1 MKVVLVQ
8 PPNLQRSG
16 DWKKMKVSRP
26 PINIALLA
34 SYLRKFGH
42 EPFIFDFD
50 WFEGSADEMSGL
62 ILARD
67 PDVVGFTCLTPRFEV
82 TLDIAARIR
91 KAAPRER
98 AVIGAAQMKAV
109 RERTLYTADID
120 YAIYGEAEETFA
132 ELLNVLEA
140 GGDAGGIRNLIY
152 RKDGKVIMNP
162 ARPFIQNLD
171 ALPFP
176 AWDLL
181 DLEEYKDPGIFN
193 GIHMG
198 VMTTRGCAWDCI
210 FCSSGVIWGRKVRFR
225 SAENVADE
233 LQYIVDKLGITSVMF
248 YDDTFTLNKP
258 RFLKICEEMIKRKLN
273 LKYYCQLRV
282 DTIDEEV
289 ANGLAESGCITAALG
304 VESGDEE
311 ILGILKK
318 GFKKIQVYKA
328 VAALKSA
335 GVPVLASYIIGSP
348 GDTHESIRKTFDFAR
363 ELDTDQAK
371 FMICTPFPGT
381 ELFDMAVK
389 KGILSDNPTP
399 AQCAGITYYQH
410 VAANLSRV
418 SDEELLRYQRDAY
431 GSFKP
436 RPLVPSKKAKERIT
450 KG

>member
-1 MKVVLVQ
+1 MKIVLVQ

-34 SYLRKFGH
+34 SYLRQFGH
-42 EPFIFDFD
+42 EPFIYDFD
-50 WFEGSADEMSGL
+50 WFEGSADDMSTL
-62 ILARD
+62 ILKQN
-67 PDVVGFTCLTPRFEV
+67 PDVVGFTCLTPRFEI
-82 TLDIAARIR
+82 TLHIAAKLK
-91 KAAPRER
+91 KAAPKIKI
-98 AVIGAAQMKAV
+98 VIGGAHVNAV
-109 RERTLYTADID
+109 KERSLHSADID
-120 YAIYGEAEETFA
+120 YAIYGEAEEASA
-132 ELLNVLEA
+132 ELLKAIEA
-140 GGDAGGIRNLIY
+140 KGDPGEIRNLIY
-152 RKDGKVIMNP
+152 RKAGKIIMNP
-162 ARPFIQNLD
+162 VRPFIQDLD
-171 ALPFP
+171 VFPFP

-181 DLEEYKDPGIFN
+181 NLQDYIDPVIFD

-233 LQYIVDKLGITSVMF
+233 LQYIVETLGITNVMF

-258 RFLKICEEMIKRKLN
+258 RFLKICREIVKRKLN
-273 LKYYCQLRV
+273 LRYYCQLRV

-289 ANGLAESGCITAALG
+289 ADGLAESGCITAALG

-311 ILGILKK
+311 VLRTLKK
-318 GFKKIQVYKA
+318 GIKKSQVYKA

-335 GVPVLASYIIGSP
+335 GVPILASYIIGSP

-389 KGILSDNPTP
+389 KGILSGNPTP

-410 VAANLSRV
+410 VAANLSKV
-418 SDEELLRYQRDAY
+418 SDEELLRYQKDAY
-431 GSFKP
+431 SSFKP
-436 RPLVPSKKAKERIT
+436 RPLVPSRKAK